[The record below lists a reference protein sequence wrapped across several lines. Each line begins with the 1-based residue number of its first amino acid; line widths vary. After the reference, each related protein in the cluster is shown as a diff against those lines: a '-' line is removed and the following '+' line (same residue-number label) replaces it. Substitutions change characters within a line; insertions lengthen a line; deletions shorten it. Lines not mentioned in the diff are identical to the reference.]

1 MASQEINAN
10 KHSRVLPVT
19 PAGEAFAAATEATLA
34 AIAGGVGVID
44 LSATDKSY
52 THTTAGTAEEVT
64 GLTAGD
70 VYVVDGTTAAI
81 SVGATKL
88 IAEGSA
94 KVNRALPV
102 RVPAGATSF
111 WIDCSNST
119 TPVSVLKV
127 G

>member
-1 MASQEINAN
+1 MMARKWIQSIDLEVDETGRPSVETA
-10 KHSRVLPVT
+10 
-19 PAGEAFAAATEATLA
+19 LA
-34 AIAGGVGVID
+34 AIAAGVGAID

-52 THTTAGTAEEVT
+52 THTTGFTAQEVT

-70 VYVVDGTTAAI
+70 VYVVDCMAASI
-81 SVGATKL
+81 SVGATQL